1 MCECGVCALP
11 LPTFAP
17 PTCLPLFDPLA
28 LATFSPGASFSLLI
42 PPVPPGRVE
51 RRKCDDALSLN
62 AFNVRPRGRTWGT
75 LNTSD
80 GKSLMPPVRFSN
92 EILSPLSSELAS
104 PPFTY
109 SYVRARDFSRRFAI
123 HSEYT
128 SHLFVT
134 ICKYAPEHVSLD
146 NN

>member
-17 PTCLPLFDPLA
+17 PTCPPLFDPLA
-28 LATFSPGASFSLLI
+28 LATLYPGASFSLLI

-80 GKSLMPPVRFSN
+80 GESLMPPVRLPMRFCHLFH
-92 EILSPLSSELAS
+92 LSTRFAAI
-104 PPFTY
+104 
-109 SYVRARDFSRRFAI
+109 YVFLRARAWDFSRRFAI
-123 HSEYT
+123 HDS
-128 SHLFVT
+128 FVR
-134 ICKYAPEHVSLD
+134 
-146 NN
+146 

>member
-17 PTCLPLFDPLA
+17 PTCPPLFDPLA

-80 GKSLMPPVRFSN
+80 GESLMPPVR
-92 EILSPLSSELAS
+92 LPM
-104 PPFTY
+104 
-109 SYVRARDFSRRFAI
+109 RFC
-123 HSEYT
+123 
-128 SHLFVT
+128 HLFHPSSLRRHLRILMCAHGT
-134 ICKYAPEHVSLD
+134 FLVSSRYKQIHESFVC
-146 NN
+146 

>member
-1 MCECGVCALP
+1 MCECGMCALP

-17 PTCLPLFDPLA
+17 PTRSPLSDPLA

-42 PPVPPGRVE
+42 PPVPLGRVE

-80 GKSLMPPVRFSN
+80 GESLMPPARLPMGFCH
-92 EILSPLSSELAS
+92 LFRPTAS

-109 SYVRARDFSRRFAI
+109 SYVRARNFFRLFATRKQM
-123 HSEYT
+123 HD
-128 SHLFVT
+128 LFVR
-134 ICKYAPEHVSLD
+134 
-146 NN
+146 

>member
-17 PTCLPLFDPLA
+17 PICPPLFDPLA

-80 GKSLMPPVRFSN
+80 GESLMPLARLPMRFCH
-92 EILSPLSSELAS
+92 LFHPTAS

-109 SYVRARDFSRRFAI
+109 SYARAGLFSSVLAI
-123 HSEYT
+123 QDGW
-128 SHLFVT
+128 T
-134 ICKYAPEHVSLD
+134 IRSFRI
-146 NN
+146 